1 MFDQYAPKFQEEYS
15 AKLPALTLLTNLG
28 WSFFS
33 SEGELAARG
42 SKVGEGKG
50 ARYSNG
56 Q

>member
-28 WSFFS
+28 WSFLS
-33 SEGELAARG
+33 PEGALAVLS